1 MHSRKKGQSGSTRPA
16 QLEMQP
22 WFPHTAEEVETKV
35 VELARKGVPASLI
48 GLQLRD
54 EYGVPLTKIITGKRI
69 SEILRDNDLL
79 PELPED
85 LASLARH
92 AVKIRRHLEDSR
104 KDLEAKKGLNRT
116 EAKLRR
122 LVKYYK
128 RTGVLAK
135 DFKYRPDTIMRYLR

>member
-16 QLEMQP
+16 QLEIQP
-22 WFPHTAEEVETKV
+22 WFPHTAEEVEAKV
-35 VELARKGVPASLI
+35 VELARKGATSSLI

-54 EYGVPLTKIITGKRI
+54 EYGVPLTKIITGKKI
-69 SEILRDNDLL
+69 SEILRNNDLL

-85 LASLARH
+85 LASLARR
-92 AVKIRRHLEDSR
+92 ALKIRRHLEDSR

-122 LVKYYK
+122 LVKYYI
-128 RTGVLAK
+128 RTGVLGQ
-135 DFKYRPDTIMRYLR
+135 DFKYRPDSIKRYLR